1 MFSKPT
7 EPRSIA
13 SQLVLLF
20 TLAAA
25 LLLTCGLGVF
35 YWMVVRHAFEED
47 NAVLADKIFAI
58 RSELKQGGPK
68 ALEDEFKSLRA
79 GEHVTY
85 WIRVIDP
92 QGHTV
97 TETPGMS
104 ALLPSSIF
112 PQPQGSNVSEQQPK
126 DYQTGAK
133 LFSVITMQSEAG
145 AESFTIHIAQDRSTD
160 ERFRKEFGALLA
172 AVLACGLIASA
183 AIAIT
188 VTKRGLRPLAEL
200 TRSFERVGPAHL
212 DERVPPTAWPR
223 ELRPL
228 AVAFDNMLERLE
240 DSFTR
245 LSQFSADL
253 AHELR
258 TPIANMLGEAQVTLT
273 RTRSPEEYREVIES
287 SVAECERLS
296 GIVDNLLFLARAE
309 SADRQI
315 QRTRF
320 DARAAVEKIA
330 AYYQTIAEDR
340 HVIIRCTG
348 EGEIYA
354 DAVLFAR
361 AVSNLVDNALRFTPN
376 AGNISISIAARAAD
390 SEISISDTGCGI
402 PAEHLPR
409 VFDRFYRADLSR
421 SSEGVGLGLA
431 LVKSITDLHGGSARL
446 ESEVG
451 RGTTVVLTFPFTS
464 AAKSAA

>member
-1 MFSKPT
+1 MFSKRTKPAA
-7 EPRSIA
+7 IA
-13 SQLVLLF
+13 SQLVFLF

-25 LLLTCGLGVF
+25 FLLLCGLGVF
-35 YWMVVRHAFEED
+35 YWIVVRHAFEED

-58 RSELKQGGPK
+58 RAELKQSGPK
-68 ALEDEFKSLRA
+68 ALDDELKSMRA
-79 GEHVTY
+79 GEQVTY

-92 QGHTV
+92 QGRTV

-104 ALLPSSIF
+104 DLLPSSIF
-112 PQPQGSNVSEQQPK
+112 PQPQSSSVPEQRPK
-126 DYQTGAK
+126 DYQTGTE

-145 AESFTIHIAQDRSTD
+145 AESFTIQIAQDRSAD

-183 AIAIT
+183 VIAIT
-188 VTKRGLRPLAEL
+188 VTKRGLRPLAEM

-212 DERVPPTAWPR
+212 HERVPPAAWPR

-240 DSFTR
+240 DSFNR

-258 TPIANMLGEAQVTLT
+258 TPIANILGEAQVTLT

-315 QRTRF
+315 QRTLF
-320 DARAAVEKIA
+320 DGRAAIEKIA

-340 HVIIRCTG
+340 HVILTCSG
-348 EGEIYA
+348 EGEICA

-361 AVSNLVDNALRFTPN
+361 AVSNLADNALRFTPN
-376 AGNISISIAARAAD
+376 GGSISISIAMRDAH
-390 SEISISDTGCGI
+390 SEITISDTGCGI
-402 PAEHLPR
+402 AAEHLAR
-409 VFDRFYRADLSR
+409 VFDRFYRADSSR

-431 LVKSITDLHGGSARL
+431 LVKSITDLHGGSTRL
-446 ESEVG
+446 ESEVN
-451 RGTTVVLTFPFTS
+451 RGTTVVLTFPNNGS
-464 AAKSAA
+464 HQ